1 MRNLG
6 SVNNTII
13 HECVHWELHR
23 KYFELVNLYNEYK
36 KYILCNITE
45 TTKPKQGWSPYEI
58 MEWQANALAPRILMP
73 AKQTKE
79 KIEELIEKNKKVLN
93 TTRKTDILESVIYEL
108 ADFFGVSKLAAK
120 IRMIDLGYHEVE
132 GIYLFVDNHYVTSY
146 ISEQNALKNNQT
158 YTIEVQDALFLL
170 YADEKFKETVKK
182 GNFIFIDNHFCIND
196 SKYIKSDELGNIS
209 LTDYAREHIEECCL
223 IFDFNF
229 DCTETTLK

>member
-1 MRNLG
+1 MKVLPQIIVERMGLELLEMNITKSSKAFGQIVFDDCEFEYFDIEKIVTKKIYQKGTIIVDPKNYFMRNLG

-108 ADFFGVSKLAAK
+108 ADFLVYQNLLQKL
-120 IRMIDLGYHEVE
+120 G
-132 GIYLFVDNHYVTSY
+132 
-146 ISEQNALKNNQT
+146 
-158 YTIEVQDALFLL
+158 
-170 YADEKFKETVKK
+170 
-182 GNFIFIDNHFCIND
+182 
-196 SKYIKSDELGNIS
+196 
-209 LTDYAREHIEECCL
+209 
-223 IFDFNF
+223 
-229 DCTETTLK
+229 